1 MVDFEVS
8 NQNERDITYTLLE
21 TSRDSMTSRVKY
33 ISFNLLV
40 YRGIPCRQSDST
52 RLYPFTYPLKR

>member
-8 NQNERDITYTLLE
+8 KQNERDITNTLLE

-33 ISFNLLV
+33 ILTYLFIEVFLVDNLTPLDF
-40 YRGIPCRQSDST
+40 I
-52 RLYPFTYPLKR
+52 RLLIR